1 MLNGGFSTLLAVILL
16 TLSDVYVFVAFFKIF
31 VLVVIFGLYNG
42 LVVLPVV
49 LSLIGPK
56 NKHHT
61 NANPD
66 PVSDPHELVELN
78 KD

>member
-56 NKHHT
+56 NMHH
-61 NANPD
+61 NPD
-66 PVSDPHELVELN
+66 LVSDPHELVELN
-78 KD
+78 KT